1 MNDDMTKYRYQKL
14 INNLKVANKEIDEIT
29 KQLDKLKVLINECYI
44 EMNTTTYNESIDTI
58 TNNLNEIKNDIEKN
72 NKYFE
77 TKV

>member
-29 KQLDKLKVLINECYI
+29 KQLYKLKVLINECYI

-58 TNNLNEIKNDIEKN
+58 TNNLNEIKTDIEKN
-72 NKYFE
+72 NKYIE

>member
-58 TNNLNEIKNDIEKN
+58 TNILNEIKNDIEKN